1 MDAQEREKLTRF
13 LQQLAPAQVGA
24 KDGEAEQLIQAA
36 CKRQPDAL
44 YLLVQR
50 SLLLE
55 QALENAQAEIA
66 QLKVVQA
73 GQPGAAG
80 RFLSSNAWG
89 NTVLSAATS
98 PAAAAAT
105 FPHNPP
111 SAGASF
117 LGGGLLGTVAGTAA
131 GVLAGSFLFQ
141 GIEHLMGNQGDKSG
155 LLPETTPASA
165 LALNE
170 SVAASEDVSPGNDLL
185 DSLGLPEGDSD
196 WV

>member
-13 LQQLAPAQVGA
+13 LQQLALAQVGA

-73 GQPGAAG
+73 GQPGASG

-89 NTVLSAATS
+89 NTAL
-98 PAAAAAT
+98 PAVTPPPAAT

-155 LLPETTPASA
+155 LLSESTPASA

-170 SVAASEDVSPGNDLL
+170 SVAASEDVSPDNNLL
-185 DSLGLPEGDSD
+185 DSLGLPEGVSD

>member
-55 QALENAQAEIA
+55 QALENAQAEIT
-66 QLKVVQA
+66 QLKTVQA
-73 GQPGAAG
+73 GQPGASG

-89 NTVLSAATS
+89 NTALSAATS
-98 PAAAAAT
+98 PAAAT

-155 LLPETTPASA
+155 LLSESTPASA
-165 LALNE
+165 LAQNE
-170 SVAASEDVSPGNDLL
+170 SVAASEDVSPDNNLL

>member
-13 LQQLAPAQVGA
+13 LQQLTQAQVGA
-24 KDGEAEQLIQAA
+24 KDGEAEQLIEMA
-36 CKRQPDAL
+36 CSRQPAAH

-55 QALENAQAEIA
+55 QALENAQAEIT
-66 QLKVVQA
+66 QLKAVPAAPRGDA
-73 GQPGAAG
+73 GG
-80 RFLSSNAWG
+80 FLANNAWG
-89 NTVLSAATS
+89 NTALPAATPP
-98 PAAAAAT
+98 PAAALSR
-105 FPHNPP
+105 NPP
-111 SAGASF
+111 SAGSSF

-141 GIEHLMGNQGDKSG
+141 GIEHLMGNQGAKSG
-155 LLPETTPASA
+155 LLSESTPAGA
-165 LALNE
+165 PAQNE
-170 SVAASEDVSPGNDLL
+170 SVAARDDVSPGNDLVDL